1 MLNPEFFGIGFM
13 MAEKNVYKLTAKILI
28 GFLGLWALIIPI
40 LYIFGTTIYFPFKI
54 SGGGEIPYYRLQAV
68 RLAVCLTFS
77 YFAFRFLFIEYSK
90 LYPIQFLD
98 VFLKSLALT
107 SLLVYF
113 SSGVEIREYTLV
125 FFFFACSIIT
135 HIISGKKFRKYFN

>member
-1 MLNPEFFGIGFM
+1 MV
-13 MAEKNVYKLTAKILI
+13 EKKIIKLTSKILL

-40 LYIFGTTIYFPFKI
+40 LYIFGITIYFPFQI

-113 SSGVEIREYTLV
+113 TTGTEIREYVFV

>member
-1 MLNPEFFGIGFM
+1 
-13 MAEKNVYKLTAKILI
+13 MAENKNYKLTAKILI
-28 GFLGLWALIIPI
+28 GFLGLWALMTPI
-40 LYIFGTTIYFPFKI
+40 LYIFGTSIYFPFKI
-54 SGGGEIPYYRLQAV
+54 SGGGEIPYHRLQAV

-107 SLLVYF
+107 SLLVYL
-113 SSGVEIREYTLV
+113 SMGVGIREYILV
-125 FFFFACSIIT
+125 IFFFACSIIT
-135 HIISGKKFRKYFN
+135 HIVSAKKFRKYFS

>member
-1 MLNPEFFGIGFM
+1 
-13 MAEKNVYKLTAKILI
+13 MAEKKIFKLISKFLL

-40 LYIFGTTIYFPFKI
+40 LYILGTSIYFPFKI
-54 SGGGEIPYYRLQAV
+54 SGGGEIPYHRLQAV

-98 VFLKSLALT
+98 IFLKSLALT
-107 SLLVYF
+107 SLLVYL
-113 SSGVEIREYTLV
+113 SMGVGIREYILV
-125 FFFFACSIIT
+125 IFFFACSIIT

>member
-1 MLNPEFFGIGFM
+1 
-13 MAEKNVYKLTAKILI
+13 MAEKKIFKLTAKILL

-77 YFAFRFLFIEYSK
+77 YFAFAASNRKNPQIQNLDFSISIDPKRLEQGLYRCQALPTCVRSKQFPTFHFSMPEKKKTILF
-90 LYPIQFLD
+90 
-98 VFLKSLALT
+98 
-107 SLLVYF
+107 
-113 SSGVEIREYTLV
+113 
-125 FFFFACSIIT
+125 CIT
-135 HIISGKKFRKYFN
+135 AYKCRQ

>member
-1 MLNPEFFGIGFM
+1 
-13 MAEKNVYKLTAKILI
+13 MAEKKIIKLTSKILL

-40 LYIFGTTIYFPFKI
+40 LYIFGITIYFPFKM

-77 YFAFRFLFIEYSK
+77 YFAFKFLFVEYSK
-90 LYPIQFLD
+90 LYPVQFLD

-107 SLLVYF
+107 SLLVYL
-113 SSGVEIREYTLV
+113 STGVEIREYVLV

>member
-1 MLNPEFFGIGFM
+1 
-13 MAEKNVYKLTAKILI
+13 MAEKKLFKLTAKILL

-107 SLLVYF
+107 SLLVYL
-113 SSGVEIREYTLV
+113 STGVEIREYILV

>member
-1 MLNPEFFGIGFM
+1 
-13 MAEKNVYKLTAKILI
+13 MAEKKIFKLISKFLL

-98 VFLKSLALT
+98 IFLKSLSL
-107 SLLVYF
+107 SGLLVF
-113 SSGVEIREYTLV
+113 LIIGVEIREYV
-125 FFFFACSIIT
+125 YVIFFCGCSIIT
-135 HIISGKKFRKYFN
+135 HAICGKKFRKYFN

>member
-1 MLNPEFFGIGFM
+1 
-13 MAEKNVYKLTAKILI
+13 MAEKKIFKLTAKILL

-98 VFLKSLALT
+98 VFLKSLTLT
-107 SLLVYF
+107 SLLIYLNV
-113 SSGVEIREYTLV
+113 GVELKEYVLVV
-125 FFFFACSIIT
+125 FFLICSIIT
-135 HIISGKKFRKYFN
+135 HIASGKKFRKYFN

>member
-1 MLNPEFFGIGFM
+1 
-13 MAEKNVYKLTAKILI
+13 MAEKKIFKLISKFLL

-40 LYIFGTTIYFPFKI
+40 LYIFGTSIYFPFKI
-54 SGGGEIPYYRLQAV
+54 SGGGEIPYHRLQAV

-90 LYPIQFLD
+90 LYPIRFLD
-98 VFLKSLALT
+98 IFLKSLALT
-107 SLLVYF
+107 SLLVYL
-113 SSGVEIREYTLV
+113 SMGVGIREYILV
-125 FFFFACSIIT
+125 IFFFACSIIT

>member
-1 MLNPEFFGIGFM
+1 MTPL
-13 MAEKNVYKLTAKILI
+13 
-28 GFLGLWALIIPI
+28 

-54 SGGGEIPYYRLQAV
+54 SGGGEIPYHRLQAV

-77 YFAFRFLFIEYSK
+77 YFAFKFLFVEYSK
-90 LYPIQFLD
+90 LYPVQFLD

-107 SLLVYF
+107 SLLVYL
-113 SSGVEIREYTLV
+113 STGVEIREYVLV